1 MRIFVSNGT
10 IRPLW
15 RVVVFIA
22 IGYVIQ
28 FAVTPLFGYLGNRYP
43 SLNAL
48 SPQAVIL
55 GEAFILIAAL
65 IGTAIWATYEH
76 RRIDNYGLPLDQ
88 ALSRPFWDGVLV
100 GLAGPGLVG
109 LGMLAL
115 HGWVIHGVNLQGSE
129 WLVFPFVWLIA
140 NVVVGLSEEAW
151 YRAYALQ
158 TLTKSL
164 GFWPAAIVLSLMFTA
179 DHYFFKPG
187 ENIWDVISL
196 FALGFF
202 ICLSVRRTGA
212 LWFGVGFHIAF
223 DFVQLFVIG
232 TPNGGQLPVGRL
244 FVSSFPG
251 PAWVNGGALGT
262 EASALMYP
270 VIAAM
275 YVYLLV
281 RYPKDQALTS

>member
-1 MRIFVSNGT
+1 MRIFVSNGK

-15 RVVVFIA
+15 RVVVFIS
-22 IGYVIQ
+22 IGYCIQ
-28 FAVTPLFGYLGNRYP
+28 FAVTPLFGYLGTRYP

-48 SPQAVIL
+48 GPQAVIL

-65 IGTAIWATYEH
+65 IGTVMWARYE
-76 RRIDNYGLPLDQ
+76 RRRVDSYGLPLDK

-100 GLAGPGLVG
+100 GLAGPALVG

-115 HGWVIHGVNLQGSE
+115 HGWVIQGFNLQGTE
-129 WLVFPFVWLIA
+129 WLAFPFAWLIA

-196 FALGFF
+196 FSLGLF

-275 YVYLLV
+275 YAYLLV

>member
-1 MRIFVSNGT
+1 MGIFVSNGK

-15 RVVVFIA
+15 RVVIFIA
-22 IGYVIQ
+22 IGYILQ
-28 FAVTPLFGYLGNRYP
+28 FAITPLFGYLGSRFP

-48 SPQAVIL
+48 SPQAVIF
-55 GEAFILIAAL
+55 GEAFIFIAAL
-65 IGTAIWATYEH
+65 IGTAIWARYE
-76 RRIDNYGLPLDQ
+76 RTRIDSYGLPIDK
-88 ALSRPFWDGVLV
+88 ALSRPFWDGLLV
-100 GLAGPGLVG
+100 GFAGPGLVG
-109 LGMLAL
+109 IGMLAL
-115 HGWVIHGVNLQGSE
+115 HGWVVQGFNLHGSE
-129 WLVFPFVWLIA
+129 WLIFPLGWLIA
-140 NVVVGLSEEAW
+140 NIVIGISEEAW

-164 GFWPAAIVLSLMFTA
+164 GFWPAAVLLSLMFTA

-196 FALGFF
+196 FSLGLF
-202 ICLSVRRTGA
+202 ICMSVQRTGA

-232 TPNGGQLPVGRL
+232 TPNGGQVPVGRL
-244 FVSSFPG
+244 FVSAFPG
-251 PAWVNGGALGT
+251 PAWVNGGSLGT

-275 YVYLLV
+275 YMYLLV
-281 RYPKDQALTS
+281 RYPKAQAFTS